1 MAQTSLL
8 SFGIKFSSETSNEAQ
23 PVDAEIILSPGELDA
38 LAGYQPHV
46 SHSRK
51 RLRNSSMPPDTECL
65 QGDEH
70 EAEEEEA
77 EEEEEEEAEE
87 DDLEEEE
94 HEWPEPEESII
105 ERAVNMA
112 VTRFVYDFVR
122 FHGAS
127 KRTYDF
133 DDICTFLP
141 KNLPKKQHEWTEEEF
156 KIMKEAFEETAR
168 TGPSGKHLELKN
180 IPEWLNAIDSLEITE
195 KLIGC

>member
-1 MAQTSLL
+1 
-8 SFGIKFSSETSNEAQ
+8 
-23 PVDAEIILSPGELDA
+23 
-38 LAGYQPHV
+38 
-46 SHSRK
+46 
-51 RLRNSSMPPDTECL
+51 MPPDTECL

-156 KIMKEAFEETAR
+156 NIMKEAFEKTAR
-168 TGPSGKHLELKN
+168 TDPSGKHLELKN
-180 IPEWLNAIDSLEITE
+180 IPEWPNAIDSLEISK

>member
-1 MAQTSLL
+1 
-8 SFGIKFSSETSNEAQ
+8 
-23 PVDAEIILSPGELDA
+23 
-38 LAGYQPHV
+38 
-46 SHSRK
+46 
-51 RLRNSSMPPDTECL
+51 MPPDTEWL
-65 QGDEH
+65 QGVEH

-77 EEEEEEEAEE
+77 EKEEEEEAEE

-112 VTRFVYDFVR
+112 VTRFVYDFGR

-156 KIMKEAFEETAR
+156 KIMKEAFKTPAR

-180 IPEWLNAIDSLEITE
+180 IPEWPNAIDRLEISK